1 MGGQLDSS
9 MKLAVSS
16 ESTPAEISTGRLS
29 VGEKIG
35 YGLGD
40 FASNLYWKTWEFFL
54 IYFYTDVFGL
64 TARSAGQ
71 LMLVTRVFDAVSD
84 PLVGYMADRTRSSW
98 GRFRPYLLW
107 MSLPLAITAVL
118 TFTTPDLPPTAK
130 LVYAYVTYTAVMFAY
145 TAINIPYGAM
155 LGVISA
161 DSAERTSVS
170 TYRFVSA
177 FCGGLIVQW
186 FTLDLVRWFG
196 GTRAVVINGA
206 VKEVVENESRGFTI
220 TMAIFATIAVVMFV
234 ITFLSTR
241 ERVEPE
247 SNIATTYRADVRF
260 VLTSIRLHQTV
271 LILVGLMLG
280 FASMLSWSMLGLVLA
295 GYVVGSVL
303 SLALVAWA
311 SGALDP
317 SDQPSSL
324 EADFHDLCRNG
335 PWVALF
341 LFGLLQLTGLFVRGG
356 AILYY
361 FKYYCNDA
369 SLASTFWVV
378 GGFSAIAGMLLTK
391 PLVARFSKRSLL
403 FVLNIGVAESMLVF
417 YFLRPDQT
425 GWMFAAQALA
435 GFIGG
440 PIPVLLWAMYADV
453 VDYSEWKTHRRA
465 TGLIFAAAT
474 FSQKLGCAVGAA
486 MTGFTLDFFLYA
498 PPIGGIEQTQS
509 DFTID
514 GIRWMVSVIPA
525 ALLVAASATLWLYCI
540 DRKTE
545 QSVQT
550 ELATRKQMSA
560 GRRKPSAHP

>member
-1 MGGQLDSS
+1 MPVVQT
-9 MKLAVSS
+9 KIA
-16 ESTPAEISTGRLS
+16 AGRLS
-29 VGEKIG
+29 VGEKVG

-145 TAINIPYGAM
+145 TAINVPYSALM
-155 LGVISA
+155 GVISA

-170 TYRFVSA
+170 TYRFVAA
-177 FCGGLIVQW
+177 FSGGLVVQW

-196 GTRAVVINGA
+196 GTRAVVLNGV

-220 TMAIFATIAVVMFV
+220 TMAIFSTIAIVMFA

-247 SNIATTYRADVRF
+247 SNIASTYRADVRF
-260 VLTSIRLHQTV
+260 ALTSIRLHQTV

-280 FASMLSWSMLGLVLA
+280 FASMLSRPMLALVLA
-295 GYVVGSVL
+295 GYVVSSLL

-311 SGALDP
+311 TSRLGQ
-317 SDQPSSL
+317 SDQASSL
-324 EADFHDLCRNG
+324 EADFNDLSRNG
-335 PWVALF
+335 PWLALF
-341 LFGLLQLTGLFVRGG
+341 FFGLLQLTSLFVRGG

-361 FKYYCNDA
+361 FKYFCNDA
-369 SLASTFWVV
+369 SLASTFWVI
-378 GGFSAIAGMLLTK
+378 GGVSAIAGMLLTK

-403 FVLNIGVAESMLVF
+403 FVLNIGVAESILVF
-417 YFLRPDQT
+417 YFLQPDQI
-425 GWMFAAQALA
+425 GWMFAAQAIA

-486 MTGFTLDFFLYA
+486 MTGFALDFFRYV
-498 PPIGGIEQTQS
+498 PPISGIEQPQS
-509 DFTID
+509 GFTID
-514 GIRWMVSVIPA
+514 GLRWMVSVIPA
-525 ALLVAASATLWLYCI
+525 ALLVAASATLWLYRI

-545 QSVQT
+545 QGIQA
-550 ELATRKQMSA
+550 ELAVRK
-560 GRRKPSAHP
+560 RKPDSDCKSSA